1 MCCLPVSMS
10 SLQNSLWQ
18 KVENSVSYK
27 TKQQQ
32 KACKNC
38 NTIKACKDFDNRN
51 YVFRRHENFIL
62 MQRVLIEQLNKKSSR
77 EVLKQ
82 RLKDKES
89 YKKRLKKFFSFGLN
103 QLHDMKNLFQYCYC
117 SILFL
122 VSAYVSNIWH

>member
-1 MCCLPVSMS
+1 MS

-32 KACKNC
+32 KACKNF

-62 MQRVLIEQLNKKSSR
+62 MQRVLIEQLNKKNI
-77 EVLKQ
+77 KG
-82 RLKDKES
+82 
-89 YKKRLKKFFSFGLN
+89 SF
-103 QLHDMKNLFQYCYC
+103 K
-117 SILFL
+117 
-122 VSAYVSNIWH
+122 AKTER